1 MSKKAQLEKIKA
13 EIINS
18 KVCKELADGCT
29 QLVFGDGSAE
39 AELVFIGEA
48 PGKSEDEQG
57 LPFVGTAGRFL
68 NEMLAMIGLK
78 RGDVYI
84 TNIVKYR
91 PPANRDPYPDEK
103 AAFLPFLR
111 AQLEAIKPKIVV
123 TLGRHSME
131 CFLPGLQISKCHGQP
146 KRIRL
151 QVTGN
156 RLQKK
161 PTVTSLVILPLFHP
175 AAALYNGGMR
185 QTLIDDFMRIPAIL
199 RKLNQEAK
207 IIKTLQGSDIAKR

>member
-156 RLQKK
+156 R
-161 PTVTSLVILPLFHP
+161 
-175 AAALYNGGMR
+175 
-185 QTLIDDFMRIPAIL
+185 
-199 RKLNQEAK
+199 
-207 IIKTLQGSDIAKR
+207 

>member
-1 MSKKAQLEKIKA
+1 MSKKEAQLGKIKA
-13 EIINS
+13 DIVGQNI
-18 KVCKELADGCT
+18 CPELAASAT
-29 QLVFGDGSAE
+29 QLVFGDGSAD
-39 AELVFIGEA
+39 ADLVFIGEA

-57 LPFVGTAGRFL
+57 LPFVGAAGRFL

-91 PPANRDPYPDEK
+91 PPGNRDPYPDEK
-103 AAFLPFLR
+103 TAFLPFLR
-111 AQLEAIKPKIVV
+111 AQLEVIKPKIVV

-146 KRIRL
+146 KRYQG
-151 QVTGN
+151 QVY
-156 RLQKK
+156 
-161 PTVTSLVILPLFHP
+161 LPLFHP

-199 RKLNQEAK
+199 RKLNQEVK